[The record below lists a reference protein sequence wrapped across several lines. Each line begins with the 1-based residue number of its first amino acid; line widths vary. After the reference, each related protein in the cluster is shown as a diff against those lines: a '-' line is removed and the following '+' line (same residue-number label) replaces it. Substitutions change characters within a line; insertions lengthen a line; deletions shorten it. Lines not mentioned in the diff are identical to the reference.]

1 MSQELI
7 LPHNPL
13 WDIPA
18 LVQEL
23 DARRAQLPSLRVVFT
38 NGCYDLVHPGHVDL
52 LARCKALGDVLIV
65 ALNSDASVRS
75 LGKGAERPI
84 VPLDAR
90 AFVLSYLAS
99 VDYVTSFEESTPY
112 NCISAL
118 MPDVLVKG
126 GDWSVENIVGADV
139 VQAAGGEVYSL
150 PLLRGFS
157 TTGIVKKLSGGA
169 FEGT

>member
-1 MSQELI
+1 MSQELK

-13 WDIPA
+13 WDVPV

-23 DARRAQLPSLRVVFT
+23 LKRRAQLPSLRVVFT

-52 LARCKALGDVLIV
+52 LARCKALGDILIV
-65 ALNSDASVRS
+65 ALNSDASVRT

-84 VPLDAR
+84 VPLEAR
-90 AFVLSYLAS
+90 AFVLSHLAS

-118 MPDVLVKG
+118 TPDILVKG
-126 GDWSVENIVGADV
+126 GDWPIESIVGADV
-139 VQAAGGEVYSL
+139 VQAAGGEVHSL
-150 PLLRGFS
+150 PLLQGFS
-157 TTGIVKKLSGGA
+157 TTNIVKKLS
-169 FEGT
+169 